1 MKKVIRLTESDL
13 TNVVKKV
20 IKEQINES
28 FLKNFLS
35 KLFKSGS
42 KPVPKFGT
50 PLLSQLPSK
59 VQTMIQSFPKQVKL
73 GDKLKNVFNTHSHD
87 IRSLEHY
94 IKSQGGN
101 GIADTYA
108 RSLAKSIN
116 VPKGSIVNLQSVY
129 SNAHFLKKELEN
141 IISNIPKPKQG
152 GILNKNK
159 NYDKQMDELYN
170 KFYTETATLNRFIS
184 DLEKVRQSYRP
195 R

>member
-108 RSLAKSIN
+108 RLLSKSIN

-129 SNAHFLKKELEN
+129 SHAHFLKKELEN
-141 IISNIPKPKQG
+141 IISKIPKPKQG

-170 KFYTETATLNRFIS
+170 KFYTETATLNKFIS

>member
-1 MKKVIRLTESDL
+1 MNRSYSKIRHIQEANKRLE
-13 TNVVKKV
+13 KRV
-20 IKEQINES
+20 IKEQLRS
-28 FLKNFLS
+28 LLS
-35 KLFKSGS
+35 KLSKSRS
-42 KPVPKFGT
+42 KPVSEFGT

-73 GDKLKNVFNTHSHD
+73 GDRLKNVFNSHSHD

-101 GIADTYA
+101 EIADTYA
-108 RSLAKSIN
+108 RLLSKSIN

-129 SNAHFLKKELEN
+129 SHAHFLKKELEN
-141 IISNIPKPKQG
+141 IISKIPKPKQG

-170 KFYTETATLNRFIS
+170 KFYTETATLNKFIS

>member
-1 MKKVIRLTESDL
+1 MKKTIRLTESDL

-28 FLKNFLS
+28 LLKNFLS

-59 VQTMIQSFPKQVKL
+59 VQTMIQSFPKQVKI

-94 IKSQGGN
+94 IKSQGGS

-129 SNAHFLKKELEN
+129 SDAHFLKKELEN
-141 IISNIPKPKQG
+141 IISKIPKPKQG

-170 KFYTETATLNRFIS
+170 KFYTETATLNKFIS

>member
-28 FLKNFLS
+28 LLKNFLS

-94 IKSQGGN
+94 IKSQGGS

-129 SNAHFLKKELEN
+129 SDAHFLKKELEN
-141 IISNIPKPKQG
+141 IISKIPKPKQG

-170 KFYTETATLNRFIS
+170 KFYTETATLNKFIS

-195 R
+195 G